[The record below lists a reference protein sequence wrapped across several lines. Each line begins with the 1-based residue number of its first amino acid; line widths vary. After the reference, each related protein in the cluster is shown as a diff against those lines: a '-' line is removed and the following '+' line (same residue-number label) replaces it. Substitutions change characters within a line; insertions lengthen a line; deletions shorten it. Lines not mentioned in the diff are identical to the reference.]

1 MKGLLIV
8 GAGGHGK
15 VVAEIAQACGQW
27 DQIAF
32 LDARY
37 QTLNGQRTWPVLSDV
52 DQAQMLQED
61 YPDVVLAVGDAE
73 RRLSLMS
80 LLQQQGFNLPV
91 LVHPSACIS
100 PSASLGTGTVVMP
113 MAVVNA
119 DAKVGRA
126 CIINTGATVDHDS
139 VLADGVHVCPG
150 ANLAGEVRVGRASWL
165 GIGCSVIQQVNIGES
180 VMVAARA
187 AVTKDVE
194 NHVVVAG
201 VPAKVIKKNG

>member
-1 MKGLLIV
+1 MRGLLIA

-15 VVAEIAQACGQW
+15 VLAEIAVASGRW
-27 DQIAF
+27 DRIAF
-32 LDARY
+32 VDERFVELDGK
-37 QTLNGQRTWPVLSDV
+37 LSWPVIGDTSV
-52 DQAQMLQED
+52 ARAVKKD
-61 YPDVVLAVGDAE
+61 YPDIALGVGNAAT
-73 RRLSLMS
+73 RFRLLT
-80 LLQQQGFNLPV
+80 LFENEGFDLPV
-91 LVHPSACIS
+91 LIHPSASIS
-100 PSASLGTGTVVMP
+100 PSASLGAGTVVMP

-119 DAKVGRA
+119 DAKIGRV
-126 CIINTGATVDHDS
+126 CIINTGATIDHDS

-180 VMVAARA
+180 VMVAAGA
-187 AVTKDVE
+187 AVTRDVE